1 MAKND
6 NAWTRSLSRINL
18 KIIFLQN
25 YQFFMNYAKG
35 PVKIHWLEAE
45 KITFDPWRNFRIA
58 SLDYLLFSPSF
69 FLFINVFSVPFTCKN
84 KVSIW
89 RKMLLWEEKHDF
101 VFLTNFQPFPAGS
114 KEAASKDS
122 LSPEPSDVW
131 TLLGSQYNKTK

>member
-25 YQFFMNYAKG
+25 YQFFMNHAKG

-58 SLDYLLFSPSF
+58 SLQQKHIKTELQ
-69 FLFINVFSVPFTCKN
+69 NNAKH
-84 KVSIW
+84 
-89 RKMLLWEEKHDF
+89 EESY
-101 VFLTNFQPFPAGS
+101 QPTQQQDPQS
-114 KEAASKDS
+114 R
-122 LSPEPSDVW
+122 EPSQW
-131 TLLGSQYNKTK
+131 YGWLHISL

>member
-45 KITFDPWRNFRIA
+45 KITFDPWRNFRGA
-58 SLDYLLFSPSF
+58 SLIIVGDSLNTLQIELIDILLFLI
-69 FLFINVFSVPFTCKN
+69 LFQLVLGFNNKN
-84 KVSIW
+84 
-89 RKMLLWEEKHDF
+89 
-101 VFLTNFQPFPAGS
+101 
-114 KEAASKDS
+114 
-122 LSPEPSDVW
+122 
-131 TLLGSQYNKTK
+131 NKII

>member
-45 KITFDPWRNFRIA
+45 KITFDPWSNFRRA
-58 SLDYLLFSPSF
+58 SLVD
-69 FLFINVFSVPFTCKN
+69 C
-84 KVSIW
+84 
-89 RKMLLWEEKHDF
+89 
-101 VFLTNFQPFPAGS
+101 VFLYLTNGINLPTS
-114 KEAASKDS
+114 K
-122 LSPEPSDVW
+122 
-131 TLLGSQYNKTK
+131 

>member
-45 KITFDPWRNFRIA
+45 KITFDPWRNFRGA
-58 SLDYLLFSPSF
+58 SLYSMLQYCMFWK
-69 FLFINVFSVPFTCKN
+69 FL
-84 KVSIW
+84 VST
-89 RKMLLWEEKHDF
+89 E
-101 VFLTNFQPFPAGS
+101 FQFQ
-114 KEAASKDS
+114 
-122 LSPEPSDVW
+122 LI
-131 TLLGSQYNKTK
+131 

>member
-35 PVKIHWLEAE
+35 PVKIHWLEAK

-58 SLDYLLFSPSF
+58 SLLILISTHMDGGQKR
-69 FLFINVFSVPFTCKN
+69 VPLKC
-84 KVSIW
+84 
-89 RKMLLWEEKHDF
+89 
-101 VFLTNFQPFPAGS
+101 
-114 KEAASKDS
+114 
-122 LSPEPSDVW
+122 
-131 TLLGSQYNKTK
+131 

>member
-45 KITFDPWRNFRIA
+45 KITFDPWRNFRGA
-58 SLDYLLFSPSF
+58 SFTNPEIRNPPKQNMATFNNFSAF
-69 FLFINVFSVPFTCKN
+69 RT
-84 KVSIW
+84 
-89 RKMLLWEEKHDF
+89 
-101 VFLTNFQPFPAGS
+101 
-114 KEAASKDS
+114 
-122 LSPEPSDVW
+122 
-131 TLLGSQYNKTK
+131 